1 MEIQFAVQNLERHAS
16 DKVVIEHGVALML
29 CAVPS
34 PKITS
39 PALPVN
45 VALGQ
50 CCSGPFPYRHS
61 GRDAW
66 RARIAS
72 KRLGEVVVRHHGH
85 LRRRSANALIA
96 ARAPDDARW
105 CPLRLGRAVPARQAY
120 CPLPAK
126 RAGNTDGIVA
136 RPPKTKNRRFGIA
149 STQEAKSAVV
159 QRWRGRDEG
168 NPVRY
173 GVLDLRLCRRLSVC
187 PDCLDCGGKTALVTS
202 RLVFVNDV
210 FVSDGIDR

>member
-1 MEIQFAVQNLERHAS
+1 MAILFAVQHLARHAG
-16 DKVVIEHGVALML
+16 DKIVIEHGVELIL
-29 CAVPS
+29 CAVPV
-34 PKITS
+34 PQNYLANA
-39 PALPVN
+39 PR
-45 VALGQ
+45 Q
-50 CCSGPFPYRHS
+50 CR
-61 GRDAW
+61 AW
-66 RARIAS
+66 RARISS